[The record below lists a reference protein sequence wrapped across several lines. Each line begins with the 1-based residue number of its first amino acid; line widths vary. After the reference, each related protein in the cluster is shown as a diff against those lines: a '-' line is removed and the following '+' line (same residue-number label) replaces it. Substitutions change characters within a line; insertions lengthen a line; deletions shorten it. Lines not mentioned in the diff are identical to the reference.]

1 MRKPKVQPVGVQQRS
16 PSEIQTIRRIASQ
29 ARAYYLRERGH
40 ATEQSRVLL
49 LGDLD
54 KNRAYEYAKRAAE
67 RLGVEDEDLIA
78 SAAALVHMDPKEW
91 DARLLKSNRQ
101 RNVSDYPSPFE
112 QQLEKTRREASLT
125 QAPLV
130 PPKPRPFQGTA
141 LENAPG
147 IQDLTDVPDYSDLV
161 TASVYWGLK
170 RWATQTYGSHRF
182 AAGWGEKARQMK
194 DDEILPYVEGVALS
208 VVGRELSPRERLA
221 AVNLWRAMATY
232 DAKDWDTLLGK
243 DWKKRV
249 GDVVRQEGQKSN
261 EQRGRR

>member
-1 MRKPKVQPVGVQQRS
+1 MGEQQLVS
-16 PSEIQTIRRIASQ
+16 
-29 ARAYYLRERGH
+29 
-40 ATEQSRVLL
+40 L

-67 RLGVEDEDLIA
+67 RLGIEDEDLIQ
-78 SAAALVHMDPKEW
+78 SAAALVHLDPKEW
-91 DARLLKSNRQ
+91 DARFPEPNPRQ
-101 RNVSDYPSPFE
+101 NVSNFPSPFE
-112 QQLEKTRREASLT
+112 QELERMRREASLT
-125 QAPLV
+125 QGTLV

-147 IQDLTDVPDYSDLV
+147 IRDLTDVPDYSDLV

-170 RWATQTYGSHRF
+170 RWAAQTYGSHRF

-194 DDEILPYVEGVALS
+194 DDEILPYVEGIALS
-208 VVGRELSPRERLA
+208 VAGRELSPRERLA
-221 AVNLWRAMATY
+221 ALSLWRALATY

-249 GDVVRQEGQKSN
+249 GDVMHKGKQKSN
-261 EQRGRR
+261 KQRRDQ